1 MNFNMTDDQQAFAD
15 VAKQF
20 AMQELA
26 PFAAP
31 WGSSSNSICWRTIP
45 PTH

>member
-1 MNFNMTDDQQAFAD
+1 
-15 VAKQF
+15 
-20 AMQELA
+20 LA

-45 PTH
+45 PTHWLRT